1 MNILTRKENIFKNN
15 IITSAMN
22 IEVRDSFLID
32 TFTIF
37 ITILL
42 DDLKKINYWTIPAIY
57 LKEYTKDYKLAC
69 KYVELVK
76 MEILEVPKGKSI
88 GVIKV
93 ARLTYVGDLD
103 RQRLYNTV
111 SDRGVC
117 DFICNNEHLTIK
129 NISTH
134 YM

>member
-1 MNILTRKENIFKNN
+1 MNILTRKENILKNN

-32 TFTIF
+32 TLKIF

-42 DDLKKINYWTIPAIY
+42 EDLKKINYWTIPAIY
-57 LKEYTKDYKLAC
+57 LKEYTKAHKLAC

-93 ARLTYVGDLD
+93 ARLTYEGDCE
-103 RQRLYNTV
+103 QKSLYR
-111 SDRGVC
+111 DYK
-117 DFICNNEHLTIK
+117 INNV
-129 NISTH
+129 
-134 YM
+134 